1 MDIVGR
7 NLKVLREANDFTQE
21 QMAGYLGIGR
31 SAYSNYESG
40 EREAPL
46 DVLEKSAALLGC
58 DLALLFE
65 EDEETVRDEMMVCA
79 FRIDNLTDRDMQ
91 VIARFKETVRE
102 YLKMSKMLGE

>member
-1 MDIVGR
+1 MNVIGR
-7 NLKVLREANDFTQE
+7 NLKALREANDFTQE

-31 SAYSNYESG
+31 SAYSNYETG

-65 EDEETVRDEMMVCA
+65 EDEETMRNEMMVCA
-79 FRIDNLTDRDMQ
+79 FRVDNLSDSDIR
-91 VIARFKETVRE
+91 VIARFKEIVRE